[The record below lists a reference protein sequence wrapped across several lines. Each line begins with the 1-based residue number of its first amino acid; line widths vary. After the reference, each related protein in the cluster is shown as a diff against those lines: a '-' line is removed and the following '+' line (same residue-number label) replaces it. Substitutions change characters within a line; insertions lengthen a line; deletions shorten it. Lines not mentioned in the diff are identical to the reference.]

1 MAEQVGNS
9 EKVEKRIKL
18 EQQLGQTAYQIGKQ
32 AEIVNRETKILQNM
46 QQHANEIATEIEK
59 LDG

>member
-1 MAEQVGNS
+1 MA
-9 EKVEKRIKL
+9 KDKLDKKIEKRTKL

-32 AEIVNRETKILQNM
+32 AELVNRETKVLQIM
-46 QQHANEIATEIEK
+46 QQQANEIATEIEK